1 MHDLSPKPSI
11 GLTALAL
18 ALHTGGLM
26 GTLYAAPPII
36 WPIVLA
42 LLGASLWRSV
52 SRRPGDVA
60 RSQGQI
66 DAEWTLTFRDNRREA
81 GWRVDVQRSF
91 CHPLLVILVL
101 RRARQRRYLALAAD
115 AVSADA
121 LRRLRVSLRA
131 AG

>member
-1 MHDLSPKPSI
+1 
-11 GLTALAL
+11 
-18 ALHTGGLM
+18 M